1 MKGKSIFMKR
11 VPGLFMMYSRSLL
24 RSLLIAFLILIL
36 IGVIGGAVVHFGY
49 HAQARPGVSWCPSC
63 HD

>member
-1 MKGKSIFMKR
+1 MKR
-11 VPGLFMMYSRSLL
+11 VTDGFITYSRSLL
-24 RSLLIAFLILIL
+24 RALLIAFLILLL

-49 HAQARPGVSWCPSC
+49 HDQARPGVSWCPSC